1 MGFMGLTFRNAH
13 GVRALAE
20 MKQAK
25 TSGNLE
31 GGGFAPIVA
40 AFT

>member
-1 MGFMGLTFRNAH
+1 MGLTFRNAG
-13 GVRALAE
+13 GVRALAK

-31 GGGFAPIVA
+31 GGGFMPMVA
-40 AFT
+40 AFM